1 MAQYELNVIDYW
13 LILKKRK
20 YMILLSAVMVVLFT
34 LLFSEILKPTPIYEA
49 SARVKFERSTTVA
62 QQLLESLS
70 YSGVND
76 LGTQIEFIRS
86 FPVMERVGMD
96 LGRVPR
102 DAPEEEKHSATY
114 LNIVYNLGQEISAQR
129 EGDTNII
136 RISATSDDPE
146 QAERMAN
153 AAATAY
159 RVENI
164 AARNRLV
171 TESRRFVEEQVANLE
186 KQLNDSEEALRAFKE
201 QEGQVFLSDEA
212 RAALDTFTKLEEQ
225 SNEVLRKRTE
235 GERQIEVLKRSD
247 AVIGHQNLGRI
258 FTEEPSALLTI
269 LNQRLL
275 DLIQERDT
283 LLINYTFDHPQ
294 VVEQQKKIDNVKL
307 EMIQELKSKVAT
319 LSGREDALQKQRDH
333 YRHRYL
339 GYPRAAIHMS
349 RLEREVKVNTDL
361 LATLKAKHQEL
372 LIKGAERIEEV
383 TIIAP
388 AMTPNKPINAS
399 NVALNLMIGSLMGCV
414 LGVVLAFG
422 RESFD
427 TSIGTIEGVEE
438 FLKVPVLGIIP
449 QFDHKALKDM
459 AQETLPSDTPPAV
472 VESLSKLI
480 CLLDPKSVVSESL
493 RSLRTNVQF
502 ASMDRRV
509 KSIIF
514 TSAGLGE
521 GKSTCVIN
529 LAITMAQEG
538 MKVLLVDA
546 DLRKP
551 IVHQRLG
558 LDRAPGLVDALLGPT
573 SWRSYVRSATD
584 LMLGTVGVDR
594 VMTTPGLD
602 NLHVLTSGSESGN
615 PNEFLNINKIKTLTS
630 EMQAE
635 FDIVLIDTPPIL
647 PVTDAVAFSSRVDG
661 TILVYQ
667 VGRIGRNALK
677 RAKFLLDHAQANVL
691 GVVLTNVKSEVT
703 PEYGLYRYEP
713 R

>member
-20 YMILLSAVMVVLFT
+20 YLILLSTILVVVFT
-34 LLFSEILKPTPIYEA
+34 VIFSEFLRPDPLYEA
-49 SARVKFERSTTVA
+49 SARVKFERSTTIA

-70 YSGVND
+70 YSSMND

-86 FPVMERVGMD
+86 FPVMERVAVD
-96 LGRVPR
+96 LGRV
-102 DAPEEEKHSATY
+102 DENAAPDDKKSATY
-114 LNIVYNLGQEISAQR
+114 LNSIYNLGQEITAQR

-136 RISATSDDPE
+136 RISATSDEPE
-146 QAERMAN
+146 LAERMAN
-153 AAATAY
+153 SAASAY

-171 TESRRFVEEQVANLE
+171 TESKRFVEEQLASLE
-186 KQLNDSEEALRAFKE
+186 QQLNDSEDALRTFKE
-201 QEGQVFLSDEA
+201 NEGRVFLADEA

-225 SNEVLRKRTE
+225 YNDVLRKRTE
-235 GERQIEVLKRSD
+235 GERQIEVLKHSD
-247 AVIGHQNLGRI
+247 AVIGNQTGRI
-258 FTEEPSALLTI
+258 FTEEQNALLTI

-283 LLINYTFDHPQ
+283 LLINYTPDHPQ
-294 VVEQQKKIDNVKL
+294 VVEQQKKVDNVKS
-307 EMIQELKSKVAT
+307 EMIQELKSKVTT
-319 LSGREDALQKQRDH
+319 LMDREEALQEQRRH
-333 YRHRYL
+333 YRQRYL
-339 GYPRAAIHMS
+339 GYPRAAIQMS

-383 TIIAP
+383 SIIAP
-388 AMTPNKPINAS
+388 AITPSTPINGS
-399 NVALNLMIGSLMGCV
+399 NITMNLMIGGLMGCF
-414 LGVVLAFG
+414 LGIVLAFG

-449 QFDHKALKDM
+449 QLDHKVLKEMAL
-459 AQETLPSDTPPAV
+459 ETLPPDTPPSAA
-472 VESLSKLI
+472 ESLSKLI
-480 CLLDPKSVVSESL
+480 CLLDPKSVLSESL
-493 RSLRTNVQF
+493 RSLRTNIQF
-502 ASMDRRV
+502 ASLDRRV

-514 TSAGLGE
+514 TSAALGE

-538 MKVLLVDA
+538 IKVLLVDA

-558 LDRAPGLVDALLGPT
+558 IEREPGLVDALLGTT

-594 VMTTPGLD
+594 FLSTPGLD
-602 NLHVLTSGSESGN
+602 NLHVITSGSESGN
-615 PNEFLNINKIKTLTS
+615 PNEFLNITKIKALIA
-630 EMQAE
+630 EMQE
-635 FDIVLIDTPPIL
+635 DYDIVLIDTPPIL

-703 PEYGLYRYEP
+703 PEYGLYRYEY

>member
-20 YMILLSAVMVVLFT
+20 YLIALSALLVVSFT
-34 LLFSEILKPTPIYEA
+34 FLFSELFKPAPIYEA
-49 SARVKFERSTTVA
+49 VARVKFERNTTVA

-70 YSGVND
+70 YSNAND
-76 LGTQIEFIRS
+76 LGTQTEFIRS
-86 FPVMERVGMD
+86 FPVMERVAVD
-96 LGRVPR
+96 LGRVE
-102 DAPEEEKHSATY
+102 AGASEEEKRSAGY
-114 LNIVYNLGQEISAQR
+114 LNTVYNLGQEIKAQR

-136 RISATSDDPE
+136 RISALADQPALAE
-146 QAERMAN
+146 QMAN
-153 AAATAY
+153 STAQAY

-171 TESRRFVEEQVANLE
+171 TESRRFVEEQLANLE
-186 KQLNDSEEALRAFKE
+186 QRLNDSEEALRAFKE
-201 QEGQVFLSDEA
+201 REGQVFLSEEA
-212 RAALDTFTKLEEQ
+212 RAALDAFTKLEEQ
-225 SNEVLRKRTE
+225 YHEVMRKRAE
-235 GERQIEVLKRSD
+235 AERQITVLQRADTMAGSQSK
-247 AVIGHQNLGRI
+247 RI
-258 FTEEPSALLTI
+258 FTEEQHALLTL

-283 LLINYTFDHPQ
+283 LLINYTKDHPQ
-294 VVEQQKKIDNVKL
+294 VVEQQKKIDNVKA
-307 EMIQELKSKVAT
+307 EMVQELKSKVLT
-319 LSGREDALQKQRDH
+319 LSDREDALQSQRDH
-333 YRHRYL
+333 YRKRYL
-339 GYPRAAIHMS
+339 GYPKAAIQMS
-349 RLEREVKVNTDL
+349 RLERDVKVNADL

-388 AMTPNKPINAS
+388 AMTPRGPINAS
-399 NVALNLMIGSLMGCV
+399 NPTLNLMIGSLMGCF
-414 LGVVLAFG
+414 LGIVLAFA

-449 QFDHKALKDM
+449 QFDHKELSDM
-459 AQETLPSDTPPAV
+459 AKSALPPQTAPSV

-480 CLLDPKSVVSESL
+480 CLIDPKSVLSESL
-493 RSLRTNVQF
+493 RSLRTNIQF

-538 MKVLLVDA
+538 MRVLLVDA

-558 LDRAPGLVDALLGPT
+558 LERAPGLVDALLGTT
-573 SWRSYVRSATD
+573 SWKSYVRSATD

-594 VMTTPGLD
+594 VINTPGLD

-615 PNEFLNINKIKTLTS
+615 PNEFLNLNKIKALMT
-630 EMQAE
+630 EMQE
-635 FDIVLIDTPPIL
+635 DYDIVLIDTPPIL

-691 GVVLTNVKSEVT
+691 GVVLTNVKTEVT
-703 PEYGLYRYEP
+703 PEYGLYRYEY

>member
-13 LILKKRK
+13 LILKKRR
-20 YMILLSAVMVVLFT
+20 YLILVSALLVVFFT
-34 LLFSEILKPTPIYEA
+34 FLFSEFFKPAPIYEA
-49 SARVKFERSTTVA
+49 VARVKFERNTTVA

-70 YSGVND
+70 YSNAND
-76 LGTQIEFIRS
+76 LGTQTEFIRS
-86 FPVMERVGMD
+86 FPVMERVAVD
-96 LGRVPR
+96 LGRVKA
-102 DAPEEEKHSATY
+102 DAAEDEKRSAAY
-114 LNIVYNLGQEISAQR
+114 LNTVYNLGQEIKAQR

-136 RISATSDDPE
+136 RISALADQPTS
-146 QAERMAN
+146 AERMAN
-153 AAATAY
+153 STAQAY

-171 TESRRFVEEQVANLE
+171 TESRRFVEEQLANLE
-186 KQLNDSEEALRAFKE
+186 QRLNESEEALRAFKE
-201 QEGQVFLSDEA
+201 REGQVFLSEEA
-212 RAALDTFTKLEEQ
+212 RAALDAFTKLEEQ
-225 SNEVLRKRTE
+225 YNDVMRRRAEA
-235 GERQIEVLKRSD
+235 ERQIAVLQRSD
-247 AVIGHQNLGRI
+247 AFVGNQSRRI
-258 FTEEPSALLTI
+258 FTEDQHALLTL

-283 LLINYTFDHPQ
+283 LLINYTKDHPQ
-294 VVEQQKKIDNVKL
+294 VVEQRKKIDNVKA
-307 EMIQELKSKVAT
+307 EMIQELKSKVLT
-319 LSGREDALQKQRDH
+319 LSDREDALQSQRDH
-333 YRHRYL
+333 YRKRYL
-339 GYPRAAIHMS
+339 GYPKAAIQMS
-349 RLEREVKVNTDL
+349 RLERDVKVNADL

-383 TIIAP
+383 TIIVP
-388 AMTPNKPINAS
+388 AMTPETPINAS
-399 NVALNLMIGSLMGCV
+399 NPMLNLMIGSLMGCF
-414 LGVVLAFG
+414 LGIVLAFA

-449 QFDHKALKDM
+449 QFDHRELADM
-459 AQETLPSDTPPAV
+459 AKAALPPQTPPSL

-480 CLLDPKSVVSESL
+480 CLIDPKSVLSESL
-493 RSLRTNVQF
+493 RSLRTNIQF

-538 MKVLLVDA
+538 MRVLLVDA

-558 LDRAPGLVDALLGPT
+558 LERAPGLVDALLGTT
-573 SWRSYVRSATD
+573 SWKSYVRSATD

-594 VMTTPGLD
+594 VMNTPGLD

-615 PNEFLNINKIKTLTS
+615 PNEFLNLNKIKTLTA
-630 EMQAE
+630 EMQE
-635 FDIVLIDTPPIL
+635 DYDIVLIDTPPIL

-691 GVVLTNVKSEVT
+691 GVVLTNVKTEVT
-703 PEYGLYRYEP
+703 PEYGLYRYEY

>member
-20 YMILLSAVMVVLFT
+20 YLILLSTVMVVLFT
-34 LLFSEILKPTPIYEA
+34 LLFSEILKPDPVYEA

-70 YSGVND
+70 YSTVND
-76 LGTQIEFIRS
+76 LSTQIEFIRS
-86 FPVMERVGMD
+86 FPVMERVAME
-96 LGRVPR
+96 LRRVPH
-102 DAPEEEKHSATY
+102 DASEEEKRSAAY
-114 LNIVYNLGQEISAQR
+114 LNIVYNLGQEITAQR

-136 RISATSDDPE
+136 RISATSAEPE

-153 AAATAY
+153 VAAAAY

-171 TESRRFVEEQVANLE
+171 TESRRFVEEQLEYLE
-186 KQLNDSEEALRAFKE
+186 KRLNDSEEGLRTFKE
-201 QEGQVFLSDEA
+201 REGQVFLSDEA

-225 SNEVLRKRTE
+225 YNEVLRKRAE

-247 AVIGHQNLGRI
+247 AVIGNQTGRI
-258 FTEEPSALLTI
+258 FTEEQNALLTI

-275 DLIQERDT
+275 DLIQERDI
-283 LLINYTFDHPQ
+283 LLINYTPDHPQ
-294 VVEQQKKIDNVKL
+294 VMEQQKKIDNVKS
-307 EMIQELKSKVAT
+307 EMVRELKSKVAT
-319 LSGREDALQKQRDH
+319 LIDRETALQEQRSH
-333 YRHRYL
+333 YRQRYL
-339 GYPRAAIHMS
+339 GYPRAAIHMN

-383 TIIAP
+383 SIIAP
-388 AMTPNKPINAS
+388 AMTPKKAINAS
-399 NVALNLMIGSLMGCV
+399 NVTLNLMVGSLMGCF
-414 LGVVLAFG
+414 LGIVLAFG

-449 QFDHKALKDM
+449 QFDHNALKDL
-459 AQETLPSDTPPAV
+459 AQEALPPETPASV
-472 VESLSKLI
+472 AESLSKLI
-480 CLLDPKSVVSESL
+480 CLLDPRSVVSESL
-493 RSLRTNVQF
+493 RSLRTNIQF
-502 ASMDRRV
+502 ASLDRKV

-558 LDRAPGLVDALLGPT
+558 IDREPGLVDALIGTT
-573 SWRSYVRSATD
+573 SWRSYIRSATD

-594 VMTTPGLD
+594 VMNTPGLD

-615 PNEFLNINKIKTLTS
+615 PNEFLNITKIKTLTS
-630 EMQAE
+630 EMQE
-635 FDIVLIDTPPIL
+635 DYDIVLIDTPPIL

-703 PEYGLYRYEP
+703 PEYGLYRYEY

>member
-20 YMILLSAVMVVLFT
+20 YLILLSTILVVVFT
-34 LLFSEILKPTPIYEA
+34 VLFSEFLRPDPLYEA
-49 SARVKFERSTTVA
+49 SARVKFERSTTIA

-70 YSGVND
+70 YSNMND

-86 FPVMERVGMD
+86 FPVMERVAVD
-96 LGRVPR
+96 LGRV
-102 DAPEEEKHSATY
+102 DANAAPDDKKSATY
-114 LNIVYNLGQEISAQR
+114 LNIIYNLGQEITAQR

-136 RISATSDDPE
+136 RISATSDEPE
-146 QAERMAN
+146 LAEQMAN
-153 AAATAY
+153 SAASAY

-171 TESRRFVEEQVANLE
+171 TDSKRFVEEQLASLE
-186 KQLNDSEEALRAFKE
+186 RQLNDSEDALRTFKE
-201 QEGQVFLSDEA
+201 NEGRVFLADEA
-212 RAALDTFTKLEEQ
+212 RAALDTFTRLEEQ
-225 SNEVLRKRTE
+225 YNDVLRKRTE
-235 GERQIEVLKRSD
+235 GERQIEVLKHSD
-247 AVIGHQNLGRI
+247 AVIGNQTGRI
-258 FTEEPSALLTI
+258 FTEEQNALLTI

-283 LLINYTFDHPQ
+283 LLINYTPDHPQ
-294 VVEQQKKIDNVKL
+294 VVEQQKKVDNVKS
-307 EMIQELKSKVAT
+307 EMIQELKSKVTT
-319 LSGREDALQKQRDH
+319 LMDREEALQEQRRH
-333 YRHRYL
+333 YRQRYL
-339 GYPRAAIHMS
+339 GYPRAAIQMS

-383 TIIAP
+383 SIIAP
-388 AMTPNKPINAS
+388 AIAPSTPINGS
-399 NVALNLMIGSLMGCV
+399 NVTMNLMIGGLMGCF
-414 LGVVLAFG
+414 LGIVLAFG

-449 QFDHKALKDM
+449 QLDHKVLKEMAL
-459 AQETLPSDTPPAV
+459 ETLPPDTPPSAA
-472 VESLSKLI
+472 ESLSKLI
-480 CLLDPKSVVSESL
+480 CLLDPKSVLSESL
-493 RSLRTNVQF
+493 RSLRTNIQF
-502 ASMDRRV
+502 ASLDRRV

-514 TSAGLGE
+514 TSAALGE

-538 MKVLLVDA
+538 IKVLLVDA

-558 LDRAPGLVDALLGPT
+558 IEREPGLVDALLGTT

-594 VMTTPGLD
+594 FLSTPGLD
-602 NLHVLTSGSESGN
+602 NLHVITSGSESGN
-615 PNEFLNINKIKTLTS
+615 PNEFLNITKIKALIA
-630 EMQAE
+630 EMQE
-635 FDIVLIDTPPIL
+635 DYDIVLIDTPPIL

-703 PEYGLYRYEP
+703 PEYGLYRYEY

>member
-20 YMILLSAVMVVLFT
+20 YLILLSAVMVVVFT
-34 LLFSEILKPTPIYEA
+34 FLFSEFLKPNPIYEA
-49 SARVKFERSTTVA
+49 SARVKFERSATMA

-70 YSGVND
+70 YSNLND
-76 LGTQIEFIRS
+76 IGTQIEFIRS
-86 FPVMERVGMD
+86 FPVMERVATD
-96 LGRVPR
+96 LSRVAL
-102 DAPEEEKHSATY
+102 DISEEEKRSAAY
-114 LNIVYNLGQEISAQR
+114 LNIIYNLGQEITAQR

-136 RISATSDDPE
+136 RISATSDQPE
-146 QAERMAN
+146 LAERMAN
-153 AAATAY
+153 STASAY

-164 AARNRLV
+164 ATRNRLV
-171 TESRRFVEEQVANLE
+171 TESRQFVEEQLANLE
-186 KQLNDSEEALRAFKE
+186 KHLNDSEEALRTFKE
-201 QEGQVFLSDEA
+201 REGQVFLSDEA
-212 RAALDTFTKLEEQ
+212 RAALDTFTRLEEHY
-225 SNEVLRKRTE
+225 NEVLRKRAE

-247 AVIGHQNLGRI
+247 AIIGNQTGRI
-258 FTEEPSALLTI
+258 FTEEQNALLTI

-283 LLINYTFDHPQ
+283 LLINYTSDHPQ
-294 VVEQQKKIDNVKL
+294 VTEQQKKIDNVKE
-307 EMIQELKSKVAT
+307 EMLKELKSKVST
-319 LSGREDALQKQRDH
+319 LMDREDALQEQRNH
-333 YRHRYL
+333 YRKRYL
-339 GYPRAAIHMS
+339 GYPRAAIQMT

-388 AMTPNKPINAS
+388 AMTPTSPINAS
-399 NVALNLMIGSLMGCV
+399 NVTLNLMIGGLMGCF
-414 LGVVLAFG
+414 LGIVLAFG

-449 QFDHKALKDM
+449 QFDHKVLKDM
-459 AQETLPSDTPPAV
+459 AQESLPPDTPSSVAD
-472 VESLSKLI
+472 SLSKLI
-480 CLLDPKSVVSESL
+480 CLLDPKSVLSESL
-493 RSLRTNVQF
+493 RSLRTNIQF
-502 ASMDRRV
+502 ASLDRRV

-558 LDRAPGLVDALLGPT
+558 LDREPGLVDALLGTT

-594 VMTTPGLD
+594 FMNTPGLD

-615 PNEFLNINKIKTLTS
+615 PNEFLNINKIKALTA
-630 EMQAE
+630 EMQE
-635 FDIVLIDTPPIL
+635 EYDIVLIDTPPIL

-703 PEYGLYRYEP
+703 PEYGLYRYEY

>member
-20 YMILLSAVMVVLFT
+20 FLILLSTVLVVLFT
-34 LLFSEILKPTPIYEA
+34 FLFSEILKPNPIYEA
-49 SARVKFERSTTVA
+49 TARVKFERNTTVA
-62 QQLLESLS
+62 QQLLESLT
-70 YSGVND
+70 YSNVND
-76 LGTQIEFIRS
+76 LGTQIEFVRS
-86 FPVMERVGMD
+86 FPVMERVAID
-96 LGRVPR
+96 LGRVPH
-102 DAPEEEKHSATY
+102 DASEEEKRSATY
-114 LNIVYNLGQEISAQR
+114 LNIVYNLGQEITAQR

-136 RISATSDDPE
+136 RILATSDQPE

-153 AAATAY
+153 SAAAAY

-164 AARNRLV
+164 ATRNRLV
-171 TESRRFVEEQVANLE
+171 TESRRFVEEQLNNLE
-186 KQLNDSEEALRAFKE
+186 TRLNDSEEALRAFKE
-201 QEGQVFLSDEA
+201 KEGRVFLSDEA
-212 RAALDTFTKLEEQ
+212 RGALDIFTKLEEQ
-225 SNEVLRKRTE
+225 YNEILRKRAE
-235 GERQIEVLKRSD
+235 GERQIDVLKRSD
-247 AVIGHQNLGRI
+247 VVIGNQTGRI
-258 FTEEPSALLTI
+258 FTEEQNALLTI

-275 DLIQERDT
+275 DLIQERET
-283 LLINYTFDHPQ
+283 LLINYTKDHPQ
-294 VVEQQKKIDNVKL
+294 VTEQQKKIDNVKS

-319 LSGREDALQKQRDH
+319 FIDREEALQEQRDH
-333 YRHRYL
+333 YRKRYL

-388 AMTPNKPINAS
+388 AMTPSHPINGS
-399 NVALNLMIGSLMGCV
+399 NIALNLMIGSLMGCL
-414 LGVVLAFG
+414 LGIVLAFG

-449 QFDHKALKDM
+449 QFDHKVLKDI
-459 AQETLPSDTPPAV
+459 AQETLSPDTPSSV
-472 VESLSKLI
+472 VENLSKLI
-480 CLLDPKSVVSESL
+480 CLLDPKSVLSESL
-493 RSLRTNVQF
+493 RSLRTNIQF

-558 LDRAPGLVDALLGPT
+558 LDREPGLVDALLGTT

-594 VMTTPGLD
+594 VMNTPGLD
-602 NLHVLTSGSESGN
+602 NLHILTSGSESGN
-615 PNEFLNINKIKTLTS
+615 PNEFLNINKIKMLIS
-630 EMQAE
+630 EMQE
-635 FDIVLIDTPPIL
+635 DYDIVLIDTPPIL

-703 PEYGLYRYEP
+703 PEYGLYRYEH

>member
-20 YMILLSAVMVVLFT
+20 YLILLSAVMVVVFT
-34 LLFSEILKPTPIYEA
+34 FLFSELLKPNPIYEA
-49 SARVKFERSTTVA
+49 SARVKFERSATMA

-70 YSGVND
+70 YSNIND
-76 LGTQIEFIRS
+76 IGTQIEFIRS
-86 FPVMERVGMD
+86 FPVMERVATE
-96 LGRVPR
+96 LGRV
-102 DAPEEEKHSATY
+102 APDTSEEAKRLAAY
-114 LNIVYNLGQEISAQR
+114 LNSIYNLGQEIAAQR

-136 RISATSDDPE
+136 RISATSDQPE

-153 AAATAY
+153 STADAY
-159 RVENI
+159 RIENI
-164 AARNRLV
+164 ETRNRLV
-171 TESRRFVEEQVANLE
+171 NESRRFVEEQLGSLE
-186 KQLNDSEEALRAFKE
+186 KRLNDSEEALRAFKE
-201 QEGQVFLSDEA
+201 REGQVFLSEEA

-225 SNEVLRKRTE
+225 YIEVTRKRAE
-235 GERQIEVLKRSD
+235 GERQIDILRRSD
-247 AVIGHQNLGRI
+247 AVVGNQTSRI
-258 FTEEPSALLTI
+258 FTEEPNALLTI

-275 DLIQERDT
+275 DVIQERNT
-283 LLINYTFDHPQ
+283 LLINYTADHPQ
-294 VVEQQKKIDNVKL
+294 VVEQQRKIDNVRS

-319 LSGREDALQKQRDH
+319 FIDREEAIQKQRAH
-333 YRHRYL
+333 YRQRYL
-339 GYPRAAIHMS
+339 GYPRSAIQIS
-349 RLEREVKVNTDL
+349 RLERDVKVNTDL

-388 AMTPNKPINAS
+388 AMTPTYPINDS
-399 NVALNLMIGSLMGCV
+399 NVTLNLMVGALMGCF
-414 LGVVLAFG
+414 LGIVLAFG

-449 QFDHKALKDM
+449 QFDHKILKDM
-459 AQETLPSDTPPAV
+459 AQEVLPPDTPSSVA
-472 VESLSKLI
+472 ESLSKLI
-480 CLLDPKSVVSESL
+480 CLLDPRSVLSESL
-493 RSLRTNVQF
+493 RSLRTNIQF
-502 ASMDRRV
+502 ASLDRRV

-558 LDRAPGLVDALLGPT
+558 LDREPGLVDALLGTT

-594 VMTTPGLD
+594 FMNTPGLD
-602 NLHVLTSGSESGN
+602 NLHVLTCGSESGN
-615 PNEFLNINKIKTLTS
+615 PNEFLNINKIKALTA
-630 EMQAE
+630 EMQE
-635 FDIVLIDTPPIL
+635 EYDIVLIDTPPIL

-703 PEYGLYRYEP
+703 PEYGLYRYEY